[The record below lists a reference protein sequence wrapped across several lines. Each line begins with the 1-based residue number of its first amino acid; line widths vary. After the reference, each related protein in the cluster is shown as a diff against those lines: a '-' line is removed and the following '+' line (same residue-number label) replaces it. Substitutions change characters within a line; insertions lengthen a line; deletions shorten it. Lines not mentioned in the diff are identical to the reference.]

1 MKLTNTIKDAIINAV
16 MAATPHEY
24 SSDQRDKD
32 ALVVCVSK
40 MPEEIR
46 ELWGSKTLRGWVKTE
61 YCSGFNYLPT
71 GGKKHDELKAIEARY
86 DAAQK
91 ARNELRKHVKNVV
104 YQFSTDKQMRDA
116 IPELAAYIPQPA
128 APTKHLPVA
137 TGLIAELTKAGFP
150 SGASRK

>member
-1 MKLTNTIKDAIINAV
+1 MKLTNALKDAIINAV
-16 MAATPHEY
+16 MGATPHEY

-32 ALVVCVSK
+32 ALIVCVSK
-40 MPEEIR
+40 MPEKIR
-46 ELWGSKTLRGWVKTE
+46 KLWEDKTLRGWVKTE

-86 DAAQK
+86 DASKK
-91 ARNELRKHVKNVV
+91 AHDTLRKHVKNVV

-116 IPELAAYIPQPA
+116 IPELDAYIPKPRA
-128 APTKHLPVA
+128 ALKQLPVS

-150 SGASRK
+150 SGVLK